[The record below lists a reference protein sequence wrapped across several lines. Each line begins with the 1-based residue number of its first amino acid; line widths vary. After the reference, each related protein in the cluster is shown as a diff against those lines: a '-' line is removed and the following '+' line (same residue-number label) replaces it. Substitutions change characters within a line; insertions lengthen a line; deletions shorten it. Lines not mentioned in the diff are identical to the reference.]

1 MIVAGIDF
9 ETTSVDK
16 DTCYATELALILWE
30 SETNKIIEPMS
41 FLLELPAEIEVTNE
55 DITGISK
62 RMTQTYGY
70 RWKEVQAYVLQR
82 LVYADYLMAHNVE
95 FDRTILKRMFNW
107 DSHYGEKPFDDD
119 HWIDT
124 MTDVPYPPT
133 IRTRSLPYLA
143 AEHGFV
149 NPFPHRALFDVATM
163 IKIVGLYDFKVIL
176 KYADSPNMWIRA
188 TVSFDDKQLAKDR
201 HFRWDP
207 ENKFWVKQVKEIN
220 LDNEEEQA
228 DFPIDLLPGYEYK
241 EKYS

>member
-9 ETTSVDK
+9 ETTSVDPE
-16 DTCYATELALILWE
+16 TCHPTEFALILWDSDTAEIVE
-30 SETNKIIEPMS
+30 STS
-41 FLLELPAEIEVTNE
+41 FLLTVPETVPIDNSE
-55 DITGISK
+55 ITGITRHMVDTAGYSWSK
-62 RMTQTYGY
+62 VEGRM
-70 RWKEVQAYVLQR
+70 LDR
-82 LVYADYLMAHNVE
+82 LNFADYLMAHNIA
-95 FDRTILKRMFNW
+95 FDRTILKRVINW
-107 DSHYGEKPFDDD
+107 KNYYGEKPFNDE

-124 MTDVPYPPT
+124 MTDVPYPPH

-163 IKIVGLYDFKVIL
+163 IKIAGLYDFDEIL
-176 KYADSPNMWIRA
+176 KYANSPNLWIRA

-207 ENKFWVKQVKEIN
+207 TNKLWVKQVKEMN
-220 LDNEEEQA
+220 LDYEEEKA

-241 EKYS
+241 EAYA